1 MKKRRINSK
10 SLVNSRRIVIKI
22 GSSLIVGES
31 SRRLRSR
38 WLASLSRDISRLRK
52 MGKEIVLVSSGAIAL
67 GRDFLSLSK
76 KRLRLDEKQA
86 AAAIGQSRLVNAYQ
100 SSLKKFKI
108 NIAQVLLTLEDTEKR
123 RRYLNARETIE
134 TLIRLSVVPLINEND
149 TVATEEIRFGDN
161 DRLAARVAQMI
172 AADTL
177 VMLSDVEGLYTA
189 DPNKDKMA
197 RKIDKV
203 YQITPKIYKMAK
215 NTHSDF
221 GSGGM
226 ITKIEAA
233 KIALSAG
240 CRMVILF
247 GNKLSPLES
256 IIRSKANEG
265 SWFFIAEIFT
275 DIEIP
280 IDRPASNHCG
290 TCDDCIKV
298 CPTKAIVAP
307 YQLDARRC
315 ISYLTIENKDVIPKE
330 MRKAVGNRIFGCD
343 DCQIFCPWN
352 KFAKKLVTDDFLP
365 REQFI
370 NESLENLFKWSKDD
384 WEENTKGSAI
394 RRAGYSGWLRNLA
407 VALGNSEKNESVKKT
422 LASRLDDTNEMV

>member
-265 SWFFIAEIFT
+265 SWFFPSSDPISSHKKWIAGAINISGKVIIDDGARKALEKGTSLLSVGVLNVRGNFNRGDVINIVSKSGKKLGRGISAFSSKDLNLIKGYKSH
-275 DIEIP
+275 DIERILGYRGREEV
-280 IDRPASNHCG
+280 IHRD
-290 TCDDCIKV
+290 
-298 CPTKAIVAP
+298 
-307 YQLDARRC
+307 
-315 ISYLTIENKDVIPKE
+315 YLT
-330 MRKAVGNRIFGCD
+330 
-343 DCQIFCPWN
+343 
-352 KFAKKLVTDDFLP
+352 
-365 REQFI
+365 
-370 NESLENLFKWSKDD
+370 
-384 WEENTKGSAI
+384 
-394 RRAGYSGWLRNLA
+394 LR
-407 VALGNSEKNESVKKT
+407 GQ
-422 LASRLDDTNEMV
+422 